1 MFFLLFVYLR
11 PLPEPLRLLLVPL
24 ELDELLVELLPLL
37 LLDAL
42 LLVPAGRLLLLELL
56 ARLLELLFPVRPLEL
71 LPVPLGR
78 VLLLELL
85 TRPLLPLLPWELL
98 PLFTRPLLLLP
109 LDEPLLVFGRAELP
123 PLLGAGGLLP
133 LPELM
138 LPALGFGLTVALG
151 ASLLPL
157 LLGAGGGVPPLKW
170 LAG

>member
-1 MFFLLFVYLR
+1 MHFVYLR
-11 PLPEPLRLLLVPL
+11 PLPEPLRLLLDPL

-42 LLVPAGRLLLLELL
+42 LLVPAGRLLLLELF
-56 ARLLELLFPVRPLEL
+56 ARLLELLFPVRPLEV

-109 LDEPLLVFGRAELP
+109 LDEPLLTFERGELP
-123 PLLGAGGLLP
+123 PLFGAGLLP

-157 LLGAGGGVPPLKW
+157 LLGGGVPPLKW